1 MSISKILSLGP
12 VMPVIVLEQSNHA
25 IPLGEA
31 LLTGGIKTIEITL
44 RTSAA
49 LNAIEQLAKHLPE
62 IYVGAGTILTKENA
76 TQAKN
81 SGAKFCVSPGTTSS
95 IIDACDECNISLLP
109 GASTVSEMLTLS
121 EAGFSEIKFFP
132 ASAAGG
138 IPFIKSLLSPLP
150 NLKFCPTGGISY
162 ETASEW
168 LSLVNVSCV
177 GGSWIAPAKDINDQ
191 NFSEITARAKQ
202 ATKLVN
208 K

>member
-12 VMPVIVLEQSNHA
+12 VMPVIVIEQANHA

-76 TQAKN
+76 TKAKN

-95 IIDACDECNISLLP
+95 IIDACNECNISLLP

-162 ETASEW
+162 ETASGW

-208 K
+208 

>member
-12 VMPVIVLEQSNHA
+12 VMPVIVIEQANHA

-76 TQAKN
+76 AQAKN

-95 IIDACDECNISLLP
+95 IIDACNECNISLLP

-138 IPFIKSLLSPLP
+138 IPFIKSLVSPLP

-202 ATKLVN
+202 ANKLVN
-208 K
+208 

>member
-12 VMPVIVLEQSNHA
+12 VMPVIVIEQANHA

-76 TQAKN
+76 TRAKN

-95 IIDACDECNISLLP
+95 IIDACNECNISLLP

-138 IPFIKSLLSPLP
+138 IPFIKSLISPLP

-162 ETASEW
+162 ETASGW

-208 K
+208 

>member
-1 MSISKILSLGP
+1 MSILKILSLGP
-12 VMPVIVLEQSNHA
+12 VMPVIVIEQANHA

-95 IIDACDECNISLLP
+95 IIDACNECNISLLP

-208 K
+208 

>member
-12 VMPVIVLEQSNHA
+12 VMPVIVIEQANHA

-76 TQAKN
+76 TRAKN

-95 IIDACDECNISLLP
+95 IIDVCNECNISLLP

-162 ETASEW
+162 ETASGW

-177 GGSWIAPAKDINDQ
+177 GGSWIAPAKDINNQ

-208 K
+208 

>member
-12 VMPVIVLEQSNHA
+12 VMPVIVIEQANHA

-76 TQAKN
+76 TRAKN

-95 IIDACDECNISLLP
+95 IIDACNECNISLLP

-162 ETASEW
+162 ETASGW

-208 K
+208 

>member
-1 MSISKILSLGP
+1 MSISKILSFGP
-12 VMPVIVLEQSNHA
+12 VMPVIVIEQANNA

-49 LNAIEQLAKHLPE
+49 LDAIQQLAKHLPE
-62 IYVGAGTILTKENA
+62 ICVGAGTILTKENA

-95 IIDACDECNISLLP
+95 IINACDESNIPLLP
-109 GASTVSEMLTLS
+109 GASTVSEMLRLS

-138 IPFIKSLLSPLP
+138 IQFIKSLASPLP
-150 NLKFCPTGGISY
+150 KLKFCPTGGISLD
-162 ETASEW
+162 TASEW

-177 GGSWIAPAKDINDQ
+177 GGSWIAPAKDINKQ
-191 NFSEITARAKQ
+191 NFTEITARAKQ

-208 K
+208 

>member
-12 VMPVIVLEQSNHA
+12 VMPVIVIEQANHA

-62 IYVGAGTILTKENA
+62 IYVGAGTILNKENA
-76 TQAKN
+76 AQAKN

-162 ETASEW
+162 ETASGW

-208 K
+208 

>member
-12 VMPVIVLEQSNHA
+12 VMPVIVIEQANHA

-49 LNAIEQLAKHLPE
+49 LNAIEQLAKRLPE

-76 TQAKN
+76 ARAKN

-95 IIDACDECNISLLP
+95 IIDACNKCNISLLP

-162 ETASEW
+162 ETASGW

-208 K
+208 

>member
-12 VMPVIVLEQSNHA
+12 VMPVIVIEQANHA

-76 TQAKN
+76 AQAKN

-138 IPFIKSLLSPLP
+138 IPFIKSLVSPLP

-202 ATKLVN
+202 ANKLVN
-208 K
+208 

>member
-12 VMPVIVLEQSNHA
+12 VMPVIVIEQANHA

-76 TQAKN
+76 TRAKN

-138 IPFIKSLLSPLP
+138 IPFIKSLVSPLP

-162 ETASEW
+162 ETASGW

-208 K
+208 

>member
-12 VMPVIVLEQSNHA
+12 VMPVIVIEQANHA

-49 LNAIEQLAKHLPE
+49 LNAIEQLAKYLPE

-95 IIDACDECNISLLP
+95 IIDACNECNISLLP

-162 ETASEW
+162 ETASGW

-191 NFSEITARAKQ
+191 NFSEITARAKL

-208 K
+208 